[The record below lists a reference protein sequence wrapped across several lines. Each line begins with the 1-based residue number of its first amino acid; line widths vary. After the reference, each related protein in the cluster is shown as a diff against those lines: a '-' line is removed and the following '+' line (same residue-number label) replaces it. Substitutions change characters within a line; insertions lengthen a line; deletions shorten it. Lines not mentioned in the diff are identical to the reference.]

1 MKEGRVLYKN
11 LSYQVVGVLLEVCN
25 ELGYGYKEKYYE
37 KQLLSILIKR
47 KLNLGGQAAYKILL
61 KVS

>member
-37 KQLLSILIKR
+37 KAVVEYSNKEKTKFRWAGSL
-47 KLNLGGQAAYKILL
+47 
-61 KVS
+61 